1 MKKPLRVLLA
11 LITGAAMSSGCS
23 QGTLLAPSN
32 LPLVYKIDVQQGNV
46 ITQDMLT
53 QLRPGMDKAKVLF
66 IMGTPLVMDA
76 FHQDRWDYIY
86 TFQKGGDQRE
96 QQRAT
101 LYFKQDRLVRIEGD
115 IRSARSR
122 IASVRHQEITVNVPG
137 EVKPGLMSRLK
148 DSIGLGD
155 ETTDDAA
162 IGRQEKRKVTEEKP
176 AQGKTPPSKATEQ
189 AAEDKKTKEE
199 QSFFSKVM
207 EELERKQPGMD
218 RRSEIDLSEDSALPP

>member
-11 LITGAAMSSGCS
+11 LITGAAVSSGCS

-46 ITQDMLT
+46 ITQDMLA

-86 TFQKGGDQRE
+86 TFQKGGGQRE

-101 LYFKQDRLVRIEGD
+101 LYFKQDSQRATPGD
-115 IRSARSR
+115 YRQCTWRS
-122 IASVRHQEITVNVPG
+122 
-137 EVKPGLMSRLK
+137 
-148 DSIGLGD
+148 
-155 ETTDDAA
+155 
-162 IGRQEKRKVTEEKP
+162 
-176 AQGKTPPSKATEQ
+176 
-189 AAEDKKTKEE
+189 
-199 QSFFSKVM
+199 
-207 EELERKQPGMD
+207 
-218 RRSEIDLSEDSALPP
+218 